1 MYMLDWEEAKVLS
14 GYMVSLPIV
23 RKDKWATHF
32 DAVGGV
38 GNVFVVLRC

>member
-14 GYMVSLPIV
+14 GYMVSLPIA

-32 DAVGGV
+32 DGSSELSVVGGI
-38 GNVFVVLRC
+38 